1 MKRVFLILLT
11 AAIIIQTS
19 VFAGFGESADN
30 EKIIINVSDIDT
42 MQLAGESGKSSTEIE
57 EVGLPSD
64 SLRIVSEEWDTPA
77 EYVISGKNIKI
88 RGGTYSYRL
97 VIRSD
102 KTLTFDND
110 LEVYYQG
117 VNGKYKLHY
126 DIDKTDNHTMIV
138 TGVFDNIII
147 SSPLLEK
154 LTAEQRNW
162 ILTHISKD
170 SYFYKLILKT
180 KEGFSFQ
187 NTLRYLVD
195 ARQHGY
201 AIKYKYDLL
210 TDSQTLVICGLPC
223 YDQPKTGGISAG
235 SDEPAPQPDI
245 SDPVSQPDESMPVS
259 QPDTSE
265 PDRQPEAQ
273 PVNDTPQV
281 SPPAPASANTVTVS
295 YSKLKKRPLTIKASR
310 AIGSV
315 KKGKGKTTYSKTS
328 GNAKIKVNKRN
339 GNITV
344 KKGLARGTY
353 EVTVKVKSTDKN
365 KSVSYDTA
373 RFIVEVA

>member
-1 MKRVFLILLT
+1 MKRVSIILL
-11 AAIIIQTS
+11 AAIMMFQTA
-19 VFAGFGESADN
+19 VFTGFGESAEND
-30 EKIIINVSDIDT
+30 KVVITVSGIDT
-42 MQLAGESGKSSTEIE
+42 MQIADDSGKSSTEIKAQ
-57 EVGLPSD
+57 GIPSD
-64 SLRIVSEEWDTPA
+64 SITIVSEEWTAPA
-77 EYVISGKNIKI
+77 EYVISGHNITI
-88 RGGTYSYRL
+88 RGGKYNYRL

-102 KTLTFDND
+102 RTLTFDND
-110 LEVYYQG
+110 LEIYYQG
-117 VNGKYKLHY
+117 VNGKYRLHY

-154 LTAEQRNW
+154 LTAKQRDW

-170 SYFYKLILKT
+170 SYFYRLILKT
-180 KEGFSFQ
+180 KEGFSFE

-201 AIKYKYDLL
+201 SIKYKYDLL

-223 YDQPKTGGISAG
+223 CDPPKADELSAG
-235 SDEPAPQPDI
+235 DDEPVQQPA
-245 SDPVSQPDESMPVS
+245 
-259 QPDTSE
+259 
-265 PDRQPEAQ
+265 AQ
-273 PVNDTPQV
+273 PANNTPLV
-281 SPPAPASANTVTVS
+281 STPAQASINTVTVP
-295 YSKLKKRPLTIKASR
+295 YSKLKKRPQTIKAAR
-310 AIGSV
+310 AIGSA
-315 KKGKGKTTYSKTS
+315 KKGKGKTTYVKTS

-353 EVTVKVKSTDKN
+353 EVTVKVKSTGKN